1 MIGKCEILDQGAV
14 HHGSFFP
21 GAGLAGVH
29 AAGARGATARQ
40 RAHDHFT
47 QEEMGRRILE
57 IYRKVLDAPPCNPAG
72 IAPPRRG
79 NCRSDFLGGD
89 KRGASKLGNIPILF
103 GSILLF

>member
-1 MIGKCEILDQGAV
+1 
-14 HHGSFFP
+14 
-21 GAGLAGVH
+21 
-29 AAGARGATARQ
+29 
-40 RAHDHFT
+40 
-47 QEEMGRRILE
+47 MGRRILE

-72 IAPPRRG
+72 IAPPRRNGRPRNSPKPPPRRG